1 MQTCQGKT
9 KTGAACRAPATSGG
23 LCFFHSNP
31 DTARALG
38 KEEVER
44 IADHR
49 LT

>member
-38 KEEVER
+38 KRRSKESQ
-44 IADHR
+44 I
-49 LT
+49 TG